1 MTVPEHNPQRD
12 TAAEAA
18 LAAVK
23 ENLLAWHG
31 AMLKPHELALLQ
43 IEGVINRFAKAD
55 LGDVTRDMG
64 VLRLLANNLLSQ
76 EEASSPLL
84 HTQRLC
90 ERIAFCRALHAAW
103 PALFAEEMQAP
114 SVQNDI
120 EDAHAVAILNS
131 PIFSTAIT
139 RFSVVLPDAKPLLCQ
154 SFTDICEEIA
164 AGNAAFGILPLEDSV
179 EGKLFRLYEQI
190 EHFELHIACTA
201 DIPLQE
207 DGKTVRAALLYKS
220 KPPAIKPQ
228 GSRTLECLL
237 YEENEFSLSDLLMV
251 AGVLGL
257 SLRRIDSLP
266 ISYREDGFA
275 KHLVLCADGD
285 RVGQLAAYLALFMP
299 RTVITAD
306 YINI

>member
-1 MTVPEHNPQRD
+1 MEPSG
-12 TAAEAA
+12 TAANEA
-18 LAAVK
+18 LATIR
-23 ENLLAWHG
+23 ENLSAWHT
-31 AMLKPHELALLQ
+31 AMLTPHELALLQ
-43 IEGVINRFAKAD
+43 TEGAVKSFTEMS
-55 LGDVTRDMG
+55 LGDMARDISP
-64 VLRLLANNLLSQ
+64 LRLFANDLLAQ
-76 EEASSPLL
+76 EENASPLL
-84 HTQRLC
+84 HAQHLC
-90 ERIAFCRALHAAW
+90 ERIACSRALHAAL
-103 PALFAEEMQAP
+103 PTLFDEEAQAP
-114 SVQNDI
+114 SAPADI
-120 EDAHAVAILNS
+120 KDKHAVAILNS
-131 PIFSTAIT
+131 PIFSTAVS
-139 RFSVVLPDAKPLLCQ
+139 RFTAVLPDARPLFCQ
-154 SFTDICEEIA
+154 SFTDICEEVA
-164 AGNAAFGILPLEDSV
+164 AGNAAFGILPLEDTV

-201 DIPLQE
+201 DIPMQE

-237 YEENEFSLSDLLMV
+237 YEENEFSLSDLLTV